1 MSTHLPRT
9 RNNQDNSLKSTVF
22 GVLTLLRFVWAPLI
36 MTEEFEG
43 IRLTAYSARWEAR
56 EGEINATFGGSTS
69 SGRHEEQ
76 RPNGMC
82 ALEAAPL

>member
-1 MSTHLPRT
+1 
-9 RNNQDNSLKSTVF
+9 
-22 GVLTLLRFVWAPLI
+22 